1 MRVALAKTDMVW
13 EDKKASIQKAEKMVS
28 EAAKSKTDIIIFPEM
43 SFTGFSMNLEKI
55 GEKRDCSET
64 VSCMSTLSKKYNIAI
79 GFGWASLPDK
89 KGGKGKN
96 IFSVTDR
103 EGKLIAE
110 YEKIHPFTY
119 GGESRVY
126 EGGEKLVSF
135 SFKGHNISLFVCYD
149 LRFPEVFQAAAKK
162 SDVMFVIAQWPET
175 RSIHWQTLL
184 RARAIETQSYIVGVN
199 SFGVRD
205 GLGYSGDSMAIDS
218 IGNILGQLSGR
229 EGMLIC
235 DIDDRAW
242 ELRNKF
248 AIGKDRRENLYYRL
262 LEE

>member
-1 MRVALAKTDMVW
+1 MRVALAQTDMVW

-28 EAAKSKTDIIIFPEM
+28 EAAKSKADIIIFPEM

-184 RARAIETQSYIVGVN
+184 RARAERGN
-199 SFGVRD
+199 SE
-205 GLGYSGDSMAIDS
+205 I
-218 IGNILGQLSGR
+218 N
-229 EGMLIC
+229 
-235 DIDDRAW
+235 
-242 ELRNKF
+242 LR
-248 AIGKDRRENLYYRL
+248 
-262 LEE
+262 